1 MMLLFSCAEGVAG
14 REKGGDEMSDELGNE
29 ARRPPDSGSR
39 LPDMVELG
47 GSLGS
52 RGQTNLEIN
61 RAS

>member
-47 GSLGS
+47 GS
-52 RGQTNLEIN
+52 RGQTNLEN
-61 RAS
+61 